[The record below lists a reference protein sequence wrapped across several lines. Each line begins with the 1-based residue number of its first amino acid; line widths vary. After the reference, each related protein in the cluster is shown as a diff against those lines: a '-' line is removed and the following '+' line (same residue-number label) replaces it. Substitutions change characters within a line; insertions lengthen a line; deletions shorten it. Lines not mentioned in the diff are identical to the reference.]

1 MPAGEASP
9 APALSAWRIKSWFWG
24 DCQPVGY
31 CQLISVGVRVH
42 FMNSRRTSKP
52 VALVTGANKGIGF
65 EVARAIA
72 QSGYVVLL
80 GARNRATG
88 HEAAGTLTSERLDV
102 RFVELDVTRMETISA
117 AAARIE
123 ADFGKLDVLVNNA
136 GIADSHDGPPSRVS
150 IEVMERVLR
159 TNFLGAVA
167 VAQAVLPLL
176 RKSHAGRIVN
186 VSSDRGSITRHGDAT
201 WKYAHVKVLGY
212 SASKAALNMFTV
224 QLAFEL
230 RDQGIAVNSVNPGFT
245 ATDLNAHRGQ
255 QTVKEGAAEIV
266 RVALLEHGPSGK
278 FLETGGELV
287 W

>member
-1 MPAGEASP
+1 
-9 APALSAWRIKSWFWG
+9 
-24 DCQPVGY
+24 
-31 CQLISVGVRVH
+31 
-42 FMNSRRTSKP
+42 

-88 HEAAGTLTSERLDV
+88 REAADTLTSERLNV
-102 RFVELDVTRMETISA
+102 QFVELDVTRMETISA

-186 VSSDRGSITRHGDAT
+186 ASSDLGSITRHGDAT

-212 SASKAALNMFTV
+212 CASKAALNMFTV